1 VDVRRAA
8 LTATVALLIAI
19 VAAPGLQP
27 RGNQVHAQTA
37 DADPYTKAAK
47 QQFDRI
53 HTLVAR
59 AAAKAGDDVY
69 AFKPTP
75 EVRTFAS
82 VVGHIADGNILLC
95 TAASGVKPTI
105 TREHEKKTSK
115 TEIIAALEQS
125 KAFCDRVLATMT
137 DASGATL
144 FAAFGGAGQPRLS
157 WIHSNNS
164 HVWEHYGNLVT
175 YLRLKGIVPPS
186 SEG

>member
-27 RGNQVHAQTA
+27 RGNRVHAQTA

-59 AAAKAGDDVY
+59 AAATAGDEVY

-125 KAFCDRVLATMT
+125 KAFCDKVLATMT
-137 DASGATL
+137 DASGATI
-144 FAAFGGAGQPRLS
+144 FAAFEGAGQPRLS